1 MKKWFFL
8 LSTGLA
14 LFMVACKKDKT
25 AGCTA
30 TQTTVVATTAEID
43 SLHSYFI
50 NNGITNAIQH
60 ESGAFYTIDS
70 VGTGLNPGICNSVAV
85 TYSGN
90 IFGNPVP
97 FQSYTDS
104 AGIVFSLGSV
114 IVGWQRVLPE
124 LKVGGRIT
132 LYIPPSLG
140 YGSVDKKNGDGDIII
155 PKNSYLKFNISLLEV
170 Y

>member
-8 LSTGLA
+8 LASGLA
-14 LFMVACKKDKT
+14 LFMGACKKDKT

-30 TQTTVVATTAEID
+30 VQTTIVATSAEID
-43 SLHSYFI
+43 SLNSYFTH
-50 NNGITNAIQH
+50 NGITNAIQH
-60 ESGAFYTIDS
+60 ECGAFYTIDS
-70 VGTGLNPGICNSVAV
+70 VGTGKNPGICTSIAV

-90 IFGNPVP
+90 FFGNPVP

-104 AGIVFSLGSV
+104 AGIVFALVDV

-132 LYIPPSLG
+132 IYIPPSLG
-140 YGSVDKKNGDGDIII
+140 YGSVDKKNADGDIII
-155 PKNSYLKFNISLLEV
+155 PKNSYLKFNINLLQV